1 MKELREAILK
11 QGFGIGRDIV
21 KVDMFLNHRLDIALL
36 TNIGRAFHDAFAD
49 ETIDMILTVEA
60 SGIAAAITTAQA
72 FGNVPVIF
80 AKKSKTTSTLNGDV
94 FEARVYSFTHRTEN
108 YIRIAK
114 NYLPEGSRVLIIDD
128 FLANGE
134 AAEGLAEIVR
144 QAKAHVAGIG
154 VCIEKAFQ
162 PGGQRLR
169 NEGYRVVS
177 LATVTGI
184 ENGKLQLAETENEKE

>member
-1 MKELREAILK
+1 MEELRQAIESWG
-11 QGFGIGRDIV
+11 QGIGTDIV
-21 KVDMFLNHRLDIALL
+21 KVDMFLNHRIDVKLL
-36 TNIGRAFHDAFAD
+36 TKMGQAFYEAFRD
-49 ETIDMILTVEA
+49 ERVDVILTIEA

-80 AKKSKTTSTLNGDV
+80 AKKSKTTSTLSSDV
-94 FEARVYSFTHRTEN
+94 YEARVYSFTHQTEN

-114 NYLPEGSRVLIIDD
+114 NYLPGGARVLIIDD

-134 AAEGLAEIVR
+134 AAEGLTEIVR
-144 QAKAHVAGIG
+144 QAGATVVGIG
-154 VCIEKAFQ
+154 VCIEKGFQ
-162 PGGQRLR
+162 AGGQRLR

-184 ENGKLQLAETENEKE
+184 ENGVLQLADAEA

>member
-1 MKELREAILK
+1 MKELREAIRK
-11 QGFGIGRDIV
+11 QGFGIGEDIV

-36 TNIGRAFHDAFAD
+36 TNIGKAFHEAFGD
-49 ETIDMILTVEA
+49 TQVDMILTVEA

-72 FGNVPVIF
+72 FGNLPVIF
-80 AKKSKTTSTLNGDV
+80 AKKSHTTSTLGGDV
-94 FEARVYSFTHRTEN
+94 YEAKVYSFTHHDEN
-108 YIRIAK
+108 FIRIAK
-114 NYLPEGSRVLIIDD
+114 NYLPKDAHVLIIDD

-144 QAKAHVAGIG
+144 QAGSHVAGIG
-154 VCIEKAFQ
+154 ICIEKGFQ

-184 ENGKLQLAETENEKE
+184 ENGKLQLAESAED

>member
-1 MKELREAILK
+1 MKELREAIRN
-11 QGFGIGRDIV
+11 QGFGIGQDIV

-36 TNIGRAFHDAFAD
+36 TRIGQAFHEAFSD
-49 ETIDMILTVEA
+49 DPVDMILTIEA

-72 FGNVPVIF
+72 FGNLPVIF
-80 AKKSKTTSTLNGDV
+80 AKKSKTTSTLNSDV
-94 FEARVYSFTHRTEN
+94 YEAKVYSFTHRTEN

-114 NYLPEGSRVLIIDD
+114 SYLPQGARVLIIDD

-134 AAEGLAEIVR
+134 AAEGLTEIVR
-144 QAKAHVAGIG
+144 QAGAHVVGIG
-154 VCIEKAFQ
+154 ICIEKGFQ
-162 PGGQRLR
+162 PGGQKLR

-184 ENGKLQLAETENEKE
+184 DNGVIQLADAQED

>member
-1 MKELREAILK
+1 MKELRDAILK
-11 QGFGIGRDIV
+11 QGFGIGHDIV

-36 TNIGRAFHDAFAD
+36 TNIGQAFQEAFAGQQV
-49 ETIDMILTVEA
+49 DMILTIEA

-72 FGNVPVIF
+72 FGNLPVIF
-80 AKKSKTTSTLNGDV
+80 AKKSKTTSTINRDV
-94 FEARVYSFTHRTEN
+94 YEAKVFSFTHNTEN

-114 NYLPEGSRVLIIDD
+114 SYLPANANVLIIDD

-144 QAKAHVAGIG
+144 QAGANVVGIG
-154 VCIEKAFQ
+154 VCIEKGFQ
-162 PGGQRLR
+162 AGGQKLR

-184 ENGKLQLAETENEKE
+184 ENGKLMLAEEKTDA

>member
-1 MKELREAILK
+1 MKELREAIIR
-11 QGFGIGRDIV
+11 QGFGIGQDIV
-21 KVDMFLNHRLDIALL
+21 KVDMFLNHRLDINLL
-36 TNIGRAFHDAFAD
+36 TKIGQAFHVAFSD
-49 ETIDMILTVEA
+49 EPVDMILTVEA

-80 AKKSKTTSTLNGDV
+80 AKKSRTTSTLNNDV
-94 FEARVYSFTHRTEN
+94 YEAKVYSFTHKTDN
-108 YIRIAK
+108 FIRIAK
-114 NYLPEGSRVLIIDD
+114 SYLPADSRVLIIDD

-134 AAEGLAEIVR
+134 AAEGLVQIVR
-144 QAKAHVAGIG
+144 QAGAHVSGIG
-154 VCIEKAFQ
+154 ICIEKGFQ

-184 ENGKLQLAETENEKE
+184 ENGKLCLADTDED

>member
-1 MKELREAILK
+1 MKALRDAILQ
-11 QGFGIGRDIV
+11 QGFGIGHDIV

-36 TNIGRAFHDAFAD
+36 TDIGQAFHEAFMD
-49 ETIDMILTVEA
+49 EQVDMILTIEA

-80 AKKSKTTSTLNGDV
+80 AKKSKTTSTLSSDV
-94 FEARVYSFTHRTEN
+94 YEARVYSFTHQSEN

-114 NYLPEGSRVLIIDD
+114 NYLPKGARVLIIDD

-134 AAEGLAEIVR
+134 AAEGLTEIVR
-144 QAKAHVAGIG
+144 QAGATVVGIG
-154 VCIEKAFQ
+154 VCIEKGFQ
-162 PGGQRLR
+162 AGGQRLR
-169 NEGYRVVS
+169 NEGYKVVS

-184 ENGKLQLAETENEKE
+184 ENGVLQLADPEA

>member
-1 MKELREAILK
+1 MKELREAIIK
-11 QGFGIGRDIV
+11 QGFGIGHDIV

-36 TNIGRAFHDAFAD
+36 TNIGRAFYDAFQG
-49 ETIDMILTVEA
+49 ERVDMILTVEA

-72 FGNVPVIF
+72 FGNIPVVF
-80 AKKSKTTSTLNGDV
+80 AKKSHTTSTLNSDV
-94 FEARVYSFTHRTEN
+94 YEAKVYSFTHQTEN
-108 YIRIAK
+108 YIRIAS
-114 NYLPEGSRVLIIDD
+114 NYLPTDAHVLIIDD

-144 QAKAHVAGIG
+144 QAGAHVAGIG
-154 VCIEKAFQ
+154 ICIEKGFQ

-169 NEGYRVVS
+169 NEGYHVVS

-184 ENGKLQLAETENEKE
+184 QNGKLTVAEPEAD

>member
-1 MKELREAILK
+1 MKALRDAIIN
-11 QGFGIGRDIV
+11 QGFGIGHDIV

-36 TNIGRAFHDAFAD
+36 TDIGQAFHEAFMD
-49 ETIDMILTVEA
+49 EQVDMILTIEA

-80 AKKSKTTSTLNGDV
+80 AKKSKTTSTLSSDV
-94 FEARVYSFTHRTEN
+94 YEARVYSFTHQTEN

-114 NYLPEGSRVLIIDD
+114 NYLPKGARVLIIDD

-134 AAEGLAEIVR
+134 AAEGLTEIVR
-144 QAKAHVAGIG
+144 QAGATVVGIG
-154 VCIEKAFQ
+154 VCIEKGFQ
-162 PGGQRLR
+162 AGGQRLR
-169 NEGYRVVS
+169 NEGYKVVS

-184 ENGKLQLAETENEKE
+184 ENGVLQLADAEA

>member
-1 MKELREAILK
+1 MKALRDAIIN
-11 QGFGIGRDIV
+11 QGFGIGHDIV

-36 TNIGRAFHDAFAD
+36 TNIGQAFHEAFAD
-49 ETIDMILTVEA
+49 RPVDMILTIEA

-80 AKKSKTTSTLNGDV
+80 AKKSKTTSTLSSDV
-94 FEARVYSFTHRTEN
+94 YEARVYSFTHQTEN

-114 NYLPEGSRVLIIDD
+114 NYLPKGARVLIIDD

-134 AAEGLAEIVR
+134 AAEGLTEIVR
-144 QAKAHVAGIG
+144 QAGATVVGIG
-154 VCIEKAFQ
+154 VCIEKGFQ
-162 PGGQRLR
+162 AGGQRLR
-169 NEGYRVVS
+169 NEGYKVVS

-184 ENGKLQLAETENEKE
+184 ENGVLQLADAEA